1 MACEILIGN
10 PAVSALIR
18 EGKMAGLRNVLETG
32 QRDGMCLMESVVF
45 QLYTDRKITAA
56 TARENITNRVL
67 KARIT

>member
-1 MACEILIGN
+1 
-10 PAVSALIR
+10 
-18 EGKMAGLRNVLETG
+18 
-32 QRDGMCLMESVVF
+32 MCLMESVVF